1 MSSVILS
8 LSSDIAFLVVNRAF
22 MMTVHLEII
31 FTNFNEVNVIM
42 EYFFS
47 DKSRYLAFF
56 SFISFD

>member
-22 MMTVHLEII
+22 IMAVHLEII
-31 FTNFNEVNVIM
+31 FTNFNKVNVIM

-47 DKSRYLAFF
+47 DKRRYLAF
-56 SFISFD
+56 SFFFF